1 MKSALGLFRAY
12 LLPAIVFQSV
22 LIGGAYAT
30 GREIV
35 QFGAQYGADGW
46 WCIVAIGAGFS
57 LIAALT
63 FEFARR
69 HKAYDYRQFMRALT
83 GPLWP
88 LFDVIYAIM
97 VIVTVA
103 VVIAASVEVSQSVL
117 GLPYAV
123 AVGLVMLVVVVL
135 EMAGRRHI
143 ERFKTAG
150 SVLLFGSFALFG
162 AVVLGATWDNVERVF
177 RAGDTSLVADESP
190 LALLFVGIL
199 YVGYNLGAMPAT
211 LFVLDGQSRLRH
223 SVTAGLI
230 TGAVSTLPF
239 LLTYLALMGHYPD
252 AHVLGAEVPWLQ
264 MLPDWLVDMYAVI
277 ILWTLVET
285 STGMIHAFVHRV
297 DGHLAGSNRQPLTR
311 LQTGLVSGGILIT
324 ASVLSS
330 VGLIALVARGYGL
343 LAYGFLALF
352 ALPLVGRLIL
362 KRL

>member
-1 MKSALGLFRAY
+1 MKNVGGWFRAY

-30 GREIV
+30 GREII
-35 QFGAQYGADGW
+35 QYGARYGADGW
-46 WCIVAIGAGFS
+46 WCIVAIGTGFS
-57 LIAALT
+57 LMAALT

-69 HKAYDYRQFMRALT
+69 HKAYDYWQFMRALT

-88 LFDVIYAIM
+88 LFDMIYAVM

-117 GLPYAV
+117 GMPYGL
-123 AVGLVMLVVVVL
+123 AVGLVMLVVIVL

-150 SVLLFGSFALFG
+150 SILLFASFAVF
-162 AVVLGATWDNVERVF
+162 ATAVLGATWGNVERVF
-177 RAGDTSLVADESP
+177 ETADVSFVPQEGP

-223 SVTAGLI
+223 SVIAGLI
-230 TGAVSTLPF
+230 TGTVSTVPF
-239 LLTYLALMGHYPD
+239 ILTYLALMGHYPD
-252 AHVLGAEVPWLQ
+252 AEVLGAQVPWLQ
-264 MLPDWLVDMYAVI
+264 MLPDWLEHAYAVI
-277 ILWTLVET
+277 IVWTLVET
-285 STGMIHAFVHRV
+285 STGMIHAVVHRV
-297 DGHLAGSNRQPLTR
+297 DGHLQGAARPQLTR
-311 LQTGLVSGGILIT
+311 LQTGLVTGGILIT
-324 ASVLSS
+324 ATVLSGI
-330 VGLIALVARGYGL
+330 GLIALVARGYGL

-352 ALPLVGRLIL
+352 ALPLVGRLVL

>member
-1 MKSALGLFRAY
+1 MNSFARLFRAY

-35 QFGAQYGADGW
+35 QYGAQFGADGW

-57 LIAALT
+57 VMAVLT

-69 HKAYDYRQFMRALT
+69 HKAYDYWQFMRTLI

-88 LFDVIYAIM
+88 LFDIVYAIM

-103 VVIAASVEVSQSVL
+103 VVVAASVEVSQSVL
-117 GLPYAV
+117 GLSNAV
-123 AVGLVMLVVVVL
+123 SVGLVMLVVVVL
-135 EMAGRRHI
+135 EMAGRRPI

-150 SVLLFGSFALFG
+150 TALLFVSFAVF
-162 AVVLGATWDNVERVF
+162 ATVVLGGTWDNVERVF
-177 RAGDTSLVADESP
+177 DTSDTSFAPHKSP
-190 LALLFVGIL
+190 VALLFVGIL

-211 LFVLDGQSRLRH
+211 LFVLDGQTRLRH
-223 SVTAGLI
+223 SVTAGVV
-230 TGAVSTLPF
+230 TGALSTVPF
-239 LLTYLALMGHYPD
+239 ILSYLALMGHYPD
-252 AHVLGAEVPWLQ
+252 AIVLGAQVPWLE
-264 MLPDWLVDMYAVI
+264 MLPGWLVHIYAII

-285 STGMIHAFVHRV
+285 STGMIHAVVHRV
-297 DGHLAGSNRQPLTR
+297 DGHMTGKSRRPLTR
-311 LQTGLVSGGILIT
+311 LQTGMVAGGILILAT
-324 ASVLSS
+324 GLSS
-330 VGLIALVARGYGL
+330 IGLVALVAQGYGL

>member
-1 MKSALGLFRAY
+1 MNQGKAFFRAY

-35 QFGAQYGADGW
+35 EYGAQYGADGW
-46 WCIVAIGAGFS
+46 WCIAAIGVGFS

-69 HKAYDYRQFMRALT
+69 HKAYDYWQFMRNLT

-88 LFDVIYAIM
+88 LFDVIYVIM
-97 VIVTVA
+97 VLVTVA
-103 VVIAASVEVSQSVL
+103 VVIAASVEVAQSVL
-117 GLPYAV
+117 GLPYGISI
-123 AVGLVMLVVVVL
+123 GLVMLLVIAL

-150 SVLLFGSFALFG
+150 SVLLFTAFAVF
-162 AVVLGATWDNVERVF
+162 AVIALGATWDNVERVF
-177 RAGDTSLVADESP
+177 ATSDTSFTSGQTP
-190 LALLFVGIL
+190 WALLFVGVL

-223 SVTAGLI
+223 SVTAGAI
-230 TGAVSTLPF
+230 TGLLSTVPF
-239 LLTYLALMGHYPD
+239 ILTYLALMGHYPD
-252 AHVLGAEVPWLQ
+252 PDVLGAQVPWLQ
-264 MLPDWLVDMYAVI
+264 MLPGWLVHAYAVI

-285 STGMIHAFVHRV
+285 STGMIHAVLHRV
-297 DGHLAGSNRQPLTR
+297 DGHLQGARRRPLTR
-311 LQTGLVSGGILIT
+311 LQTGMMTGGILVSAT
-324 ASVLSS
+324 VLSS

-352 ALPLVGRLIL
+352 ALPLIGRLVL